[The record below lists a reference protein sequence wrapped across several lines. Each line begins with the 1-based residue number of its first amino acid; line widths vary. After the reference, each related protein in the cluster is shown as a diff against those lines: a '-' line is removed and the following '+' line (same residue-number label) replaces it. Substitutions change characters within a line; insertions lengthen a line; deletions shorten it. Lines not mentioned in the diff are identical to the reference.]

1 MLEEEE
7 GEDDILSMK
16 DDLGLKP
23 SLHLDRQEEPSQ
35 TRIVILDAEVGD
47 DDDDDDDDGD
57 DDDGDDKASTKAL
70 LLK

>member
-35 TRIVILDAEVGD
+35 TRIVILDAEDDGDDGD
-47 DDDDDDDDGD
+47 DDDDDDGN
-57 DDDGDDKASTKAL
+57 DDDGD
-70 LLK
+70 